1 MKNNTIRK
9 KTQLIVLSLM
19 AFGSANA
26 AIVYNDIADVTL
38 ASGGTVEV
46 DFDGGGAEFTFND
59 GSFSA
64 VVEPGIMFNADAGF
78 VMLGD
83 FYSGG
88 WDQII
93 GLPVN
98 TIISAGSNFQNIGAD
113 GFVDPGWAT
122 TQFVIGDS
130 YIGATF
136 KLGANTHFGWILVNW
151 DGNGTFVV
159 KSYAYNDT
167 PDTAISAGDSGES
180 VNGLDDMGTVLELS
194 VYPNPFINELSINT
208 LINSTISIIDLAG
221 KVVYTTTSFT
231 ELTHLNLS
239 ELKTGIYIL
248 SVNNGNTK
256 SITKLIKK

>member
-9 KTQLIVLSLM
+9 RVQLMVLSLM

-26 AIVYNDIADVTL
+26 TIIYNDINDLTL
-38 ASGGTVEV
+38 GSGGTLEI

-59 GSFSA
+59 GSFMGA
-64 VVEPGIMFNADAGF
+64 VQPGIMFNADAGF

-83 FYSGG
+83 FNSGG
-88 WDQII
+88 WDEIV
-93 GLPVN
+93 GLTLN
-98 TIISAGSNFQNIGAD
+98 TTIDASSNFANNGTD
-113 GFVDPGWAT
+113 GYISPDWAT
-122 TQFVIGDS
+122 TQFVTGDS

-136 KLGANTHFGWILVNW
+136 KLGANTHFGWVLVNW

-167 PDTAISAGDSGES
+167 PDAAISAGDTGES
-180 VNGLDDMGTVLELS
+180 VNGLDDMDTALELS
-194 VYPNPFINELSINT
+194 VYPNPFINSLSINT
-208 LINSTISIIDLAG
+208 LISSTISIVDLAG
-221 KVVYTTTSFT
+221 KMVYSTTSFN

-248 SVNNGNTK
+248 SVSNRNNK
-256 SITKLIKK
+256 SITKLVKK